1 MVGGWFIDCL
11 VGLVGVSELVGWFC
25 WWVGWSID
33 WWVGGSL
40 IDWLVGLV
48 GVSELAGWFCWWVG

>member
-1 MVGGWFIDCL
+1 MVGGW
-11 VGLVGVSELVGWFC
+11 VR
-25 WWVGWSID
+25 WSID

-48 GVSELAGWFCWWVG
+48 GVSELAGWFCWWVGWSIDWLVDG